1 MGNLLLEAVYQLHKG
16 GDFAG
21 FCTHAAGGLPQAGA
35 LFGGGS
41 LNVLHAA
48 RADAARRK
56 VNHAQQGVVVIGV
69 HG

>member
-1 MGNLLLEAVYQLHKG
+1 MGDLLLEAVDELHES

-21 FCTHAAGGLPQAGA
+21 FCAHAAGGLPQAGA

-48 RADAARRK
+48 RADAARGK
-56 VNHAQQGVVVIGV
+56 VDDAQ
-69 HG
+69 